1 MWEDQC
7 TMVETTVRF
16 RPPSLCL
23 YRRLIT
29 DCSNCCLLLLQTGRN
44 SGPGLRRGRS
54 EGPPPPDIAFTTPLH
69 LTPALSGIGVN
80 LLKHFPNVTFVQVL
94 FKLGDFSFVQH
105 LLAVWKQGR
114 AGEGRQRGTWL
125 NCRSQCTEGSTAY
138 CQSKAKQR
146 TWKSKN

>member
-1 MWEDQC
+1 MLLGSR
-7 TMVETTVRF
+7 MRSLSSRYRY

-44 SGPGLRRGRS
+44 SGPGLSRGRS
-54 EGPPPPDIAFTTPLH
+54 EVLPPPDIAFTTPLH

-80 LLKHFPNVTFVQVL
+80 LLKHFPHVTLVQVL
-94 FKLGDFSFVQH
+94 FKPGDFSFVLH

-114 AGEGRQRGTWL
+114 RDRGALGWIVAHSALKVLLHTARARQNKEPGKVKT
-125 NCRSQCTEGSTAY
+125 
-138 CQSKAKQR
+138 
-146 TWKSKN
+146 